1 MSARLDGP
9 SMIRVFRLPDLVGVA
24 MFLRRDGTE
33 ELTSHTWPRVQPEAG
48 HLPVGTAIWQ
58 SLGMSWERAW
68 LAASKRTVEGLI
80 LVRPR
85 CGGLVWDVEHL
96 LTAGG
101 DAGPAEE
108 LLEVVGQNAA
118 SQGGRRIFLEVPDD
132 ERGAGLTRRAG
143 YERYTTTTVYRLSP
157 PFKIPAVETLD
168 GRPRLRV
175 DEQPLFNL
183 YRAAVPQLVRTA
195 EALTYDEWSALHR
208 GRKKW
213 SPTLIGDRHQFVW
226 EVGASLAGWLEVV
239 YGQKSQFLDL
249 LIDPKYESMVDRMVA
264 FALKQVSEKAP
275 VYVAVRP
282 YQMVLGA
289 ALERRGFA
297 VDGRYDVYVRQLSV
311 RVPERQLVPAN
322 IVGG

>member
-1 MSARLDGP
+1 
-9 SMIRVFRLPDLVGVA
+9 
-24 MFLRRDGTE
+24 
-33 ELTSHTWPRVQPEAG
+33 
-48 HLPVGTAIWQ
+48 
-58 SLGMSWERAW
+58 MSWERAW
-68 LAASKRTVEGLI
+68 VGVEGRTVNGL
-80 LVRPR
+80 LTARPR

-101 DAGPAEE
+101 ETASAEA
-108 LLEVVGQNAA
+108 LLEAAGQYAVTH
-118 SQGGRRIFLEVPDD
+118 GGRRIFLEVADD
-132 ERGAGLTRRAG
+132 ERGNGLSRRAG
-143 YERYTTTTVYRLSP
+143 FERYTTTTIYKLP
-157 PFKIPAVETLD
+157 APFKLPTLETLE

-183 YRAAVPQLVRTA
+183 YGAAVPQLVRSA

-226 EVGASLAGWLEVV
+226 EVGATLAGWLEVV
-239 YGQKSQFLDL
+239 YGQKSQYLDL
-249 LIDPKYESMVDRMVA
+249 MIDPKYESMVDRMLA

-275 VYVAVRP
+275 VYLAVRP
-282 YQMVLGA
+282 YQTVLGA

-297 VDGRYDVYVRQLSV
+297 VGGRYDVYVRQLSV
-311 RVPERQLVPAN
+311 RVPERSLVPAN

>member
-1 MSARLDGP
+1 
-9 SMIRVFRLPDLVGVA
+9 MIRVLRLPELVGA
-24 MFLRRDGTE
+24 GLFLRRGDTL
-33 ELTSHTWPRVQPEAG
+33 ELTSHSWPRVQPETG
-48 HLPVGTAIWQ
+48 HLPTSAAIWQ
-58 SLGMSWERAW
+58 TVGMSWEHAW
-68 LAASKRTVEGLI
+68 VAVSSGAVVGL
-80 LVRPR
+80 VVSRPR

-96 LTAGG
+96 LTTGG
-101 DAGPAEE
+101 DAGIAES
-108 LLEVVGQNAA
+108 LLETVGQHAVTR
-118 SQGGRRIFLEVPDD
+118 GGRRVFLEVPDD
-132 ERGAGLTRRAG
+132 ESSATLTRKAG
-143 YERYTTTTVYRLSP
+143 YEKYTTTTVYKLSA
-157 PFKIPAVETLD
+157 PFKLPGLETLD

-183 YRAAVPQLVRTA
+183 YGAAVPQIVRAA

-213 SPTLIGDRHQFVW
+213 SPTLIGDRHQYVW

-239 YGQKSQFLDL
+239 YGQKSQYLDL

-275 VYVAVRP
+275 VYVSVRP

-289 ALERRGFA
+289 SLERRGFA
-297 VDGRYDVYVRQLSV
+297 VGGRYDVYVRQLSV
-311 RVPERQLVPAN
+311 RVPERTLVPAN

>member
-1 MSARLDGP
+1 
-9 SMIRVFRLPDLVGVA
+9 MIRVLRLPDLVGVG
-24 MFLRRDGTE
+24 MFLRQGGAE
-33 ELTSHTWPRVQPEAG
+33 ELSSHTWPRVQPESG
-48 HLPVGTAIWQ
+48 HLPIGAAIWQ
-58 SLGMSWERAW
+58 TLGMAWERVWISAEG
-68 LAASKRTVEGLI
+68 RTVNGMLSA
-80 LVRPR
+80 RPR

-101 DAGPAEE
+101 ESTIAEA
-108 LLEVVGQNAA
+108 LLEAVGQHAVEHGA
-118 SQGGRRIFLEVPDD
+118 RRVFLEVAND

-143 YERYTTTTVYRLSP
+143 FERYTQTTVYKLP
-157 PFKIPAVETLD
+157 APFKMPTLETLE

-183 YRAAVPQLVRTA
+183 YGAAVPQLVRSA

-249 LIDPKYESMVDRMVA
+249 MIDPKYETMIDRMVA
-264 FALKQVSEKAP
+264 FAMKQVSEKAP

-282 YQMVLGA
+282 YQAVLGA
-289 ALERRGFA
+289 ALERRGFVVGA
-297 VDGRYDVYVRQLSV
+297 RYDVYVRQLSV

>member
-1 MSARLDGP
+1 
-9 SMIRVFRLPDLVGVA
+9 MIRVLRLPDLVGVA
-24 MFLRRDGTE
+24 MFLRRDGTR

-48 HLPVGTAIWQ
+48 HLPTSSAIWQ
-58 SLGMSWERAW
+58 TLGVSWERVW
-68 LAASKRTVEGLI
+68 LSTADRQVDGLM
-80 LVRPR
+80 VARPR

-101 DAGPAEE
+101 EPGPAEE
-108 LLEVVGQNAA
+108 LLEMLGQHAA
-118 SQGGRRIFLEVPDD
+118 AHGGRRVFLEVPDD
-132 ERGAGLTRRAG
+132 ANGAELARKGG
-143 YERYTTTTVYRLSP
+143 FEKYTTTTVYRLSA
-157 PFKIPAVETLD
+157 PFKIPALETLE

-183 YRAAVPQLVRTA
+183 YGAAVPQLVRSA

-239 YGQKSQFLDL
+239 YGQKSQYLDIM
-249 LIDPKYESMVDRMVA
+249 IDPKYESMVDRMLA

-275 VYVAVRP
+275 VYLVVRP
-282 YQMVLGA
+282 YQTVLAA

-297 VDGRYDVYVRQLSV
+297 VGGRYDVFVRQLSV
-311 RVPERQLVPAN
+311 RVPERSLVPAN